1 MSGGHAG
8 QWDDPPGGGEEL
20 CGKQAEVSSLEGVA
34 VMEYVIGALW
44 SGLDLFGCILFHG
57 AFLPQRDLNKRYVPK
72 ILAIWI
78 FCCIYTNIP
87 MNQYVKLVLS
97 VTVYTVLSVLLLRG
111 AVPVH
116 ICLAIVYTIFNAS
129 MDTLA
134 IHGMCYLLGISYN
147 TFVWRKLSYITL
159 ITTDKLLMVF
169 LMWIL
174 YHFRKKG
181 NLGKQRGKWVQLSI
195 PFPAVSAAMLAIL
208 FYTSPRDEDVSI
220 SVVVFAGIIMIANA
234 AMLYVINSI
243 EKATEQEQELQLL
256 RQQIS
261 IQTENYAVLRKSYS
275 VQRKS
280 THEFQR
286 HIQVLQGLLDRK
298 EYMAAQEY
306 VRQLRAN
313 RALKVFSIASNNP
326 VIDVVLNQKYQV
338 AQEHEIKMYV
348 KVNDLSSVAI
358 KTNELVVLL
367 SNLLDNA
374 IEACLKLEQSR
385 EIVCSILKEDNMYIS
400 IRNTSAPVVILHGE
414 IPTTKKDAAEHGY
427 GLQAVKYILN
437 QLEAEYTFAY
447 NDGWFQFVA
456 EIPE

>member
-1 MSGGHAG
+1 
-8 QWDDPPGGGEEL
+8 
-20 CGKQAEVSSLEGVA
+20 
-34 VMEYVIGALW
+34 MEYVVGAIW
-44 SGLDLFGCILFHG
+44 SGLDLLGCFLFNG
-57 AFLPQRDLNKRYVPK
+57 AFLPKRNFNKRYALNAV
-72 ILAIWI
+72 AIWI
-78 FCCIYTNIP
+78 FCCAYTNTPI
-87 MNQYVKLVLS
+87 NQYAKSVLS
-97 VTVYTVLSVLLLRG
+97 VSVYTVLSTILLQG
-111 AVPVH
+111 TFPVH
-116 ICLAIVYTIFNAS
+116 VCLAIIYNIFNAS
-129 MDTLA
+129 IDTIA

-147 TFVWRKLSYITL
+147 TLVWRKLSYITL
-159 ITTDKLLMVF
+159 ITADKLLMIF
-169 LMWIL
+169 LTWML

-195 PFPAVSAAMLAIL
+195 LFPAVSAAMLAIL

-220 SVVVFAGIIMIANA
+220 IVVIFVGVIMIANV

-243 EKATEQEQELQLL
+243 EKATEQEQDIRLL

-261 IQTENYAVLRKSYS
+261 IQTENYAALRRNYC
-275 VQRKS
+275 VQRKA
-280 THEFQR
+280 THEFER
-286 HIQVLQGLLDRK
+286 HIQVLRDLLDQQ
-298 EYMAAQEY
+298 EYVSAQDY
-306 VRQLRAN
+306 VRQLQTN
-313 RALKVFSIASNNP
+313 RALKLFSITSNNP

-338 AQEHEIKMYV
+338 AQEHEIKMHV

-374 IEACLKLEQSR
+374 IEACLKLEQNG

>member
-1 MSGGHAG
+1 
-8 QWDDPPGGGEEL
+8 
-20 CGKQAEVSSLEGVA
+20 
-34 VMEYVIGALW
+34 MEYVIGALW
-44 SGLDLFGCILFHG
+44 GGLDLFGCILFHG
-57 AFLPQRDLNKRYVPK
+57 AFLPQRNLGKRYVPK
-72 ILAIWI
+72 VLAIWI
-78 FCCIYTNIP
+78 FCCVYTNIP
-87 MNQYVKLVLS
+87 MNQYVKMVLS
-97 VTVYTVLSVLLLRG
+97 VTVYTVLSVILLQG

-116 ICLAIVYTIFNAS
+116 ICLAIVYNIFNAS

-147 TFVWRKLSYITL
+147 TFVWHKLSYITL
-159 ITTDKLLMVF
+159 ITAEKLLVVF

-181 NLGKQRGKWVQLSI
+181 NLGKQRSKWVQLSI
-195 PFPAVSAAMLAIL
+195 LFPAVSAAMLAIL

-220 SVVVFAGIIMIANA
+220 GVVVFVGIIMIANV

-243 EKATEQEQELQLL
+243 EKATEQEQDLRLL

-261 IQTENYAVLRKSYS
+261 IQTENYTALQKSYS
-275 VQRKS
+275 AQRKS

-286 HIQVLQGLLDRK
+286 HIQVLQGLLDQK
-298 EYMAAQEY
+298 EYMTAQDY
-306 VRQLRAN
+306 VQQLQAN

-338 AQEHEIKMYV
+338 AQEHDIKMHV

-374 IEACLKLEQSR
+374 IEACLKLEQNR
-385 EIVCSILKEDNMYIS
+385 EIVCSILKEECIYIS
-400 IRNTSAPVVILHGE
+400 VRNTSAPVEILHGE
-414 IPTTKKDAAEHGY
+414 IPTTKQGTTEHGY

-437 QLEAEYTFAY
+437 RLEAEYTFAY
-447 NDGWFQFVA
+447 RDGWFQFVA
-456 EIPE
+456 EIQE

>member
-1 MSGGHAG
+1 
-8 QWDDPPGGGEEL
+8 
-20 CGKQAEVSSLEGVA
+20 
-34 VMEYVIGALW
+34 MEYVIGALW
-44 SGLDLFGCILFHG
+44 GGLDLFGCILFHG
-57 AFLPQRDLNKRYVPK
+57 AFLQRRKLSKRYVPK
-72 ILAIWI
+72 VLAIWL
-78 FCCIYTNIP
+78 FCCVYTNIP
-87 MNQYVKLVLS
+87 MNQYVKMVLS
-97 VTVYTVLSVLLLRG
+97 VTVYTVLSVFLLQG
-111 AVPVH
+111 TVPVH
-116 ICLAIVYTIFNAS
+116 ICLAIVYNIFNAS
-129 MDTLA
+129 MDTLS

-147 TFVWRKLSYITL
+147 TFVWHKLSYITL
-159 ITTDKLLMVF
+159 ITVEKLLVVF

-195 PFPAVSAAMLAIL
+195 LFPAVSAVMLAIL

-220 SVVVFAGIIMIANA
+220 GVVVFVGIIMIANL

-243 EKATEQEQELQLL
+243 EKATEQEQDLRLL

-261 IQTENYAVLRKSYS
+261 IQTENYAALQKSYS

-286 HIQVLQGLLDRK
+286 HIQVLQGLLEQK
-298 EYMAAQEY
+298 EYMAAQDY
-306 VRQLRAN
+306 VQQLQAN
-313 RALKVFSIASNNP
+313 RALKVLSIASNNP

-338 AQEHEIKMYV
+338 AQEYDIKMHV
-348 KVNDLSSVAI
+348 KVNDFSSVAI

-374 IEACLKLEQSR
+374 IEACLKLGQNR
-385 EIVCSILKEDNMYIS
+385 EIACSILKEECIYIS
-400 IRNTSAPVVILHGE
+400 IRNTSAPVEILHGE
-414 IPTTKKDAAEHGY
+414 IPTTKKETTEHGY

-447 NDGWFQFVA
+447 RDGWFQFVA
-456 EIPE
+456 EIQE

>member
-1 MSGGHAG
+1 
-8 QWDDPPGGGEEL
+8 
-20 CGKQAEVSSLEGVA
+20 
-34 VMEYVIGALW
+34 MEYVIGALW
-44 SGLDLFGCILFHG
+44 SGLDLFGCFLLHG
-57 AFLPQRDLNKRYVPK
+57 AFLPQRNLGKRDVPK
-72 ILAIWI
+72 VLAIWL
-78 FCCIYTNIP
+78 FCCVYTNIP

-116 ICLAIVYTIFNAS
+116 ICLAVVYNIFNAS

-159 ITTDKLLMVF
+159 ITAEKLLVVF

-208 FYTSPRDEDVSI
+208 FYTSPREEDVSI

-261 IQTENYAVLRKSYS
+261 IQAENYAALRKSYH

-286 HIQVLQGLLDRK
+286 HIQVLQGLLDQK
-298 EYMAAQEY
+298 EYVAAGDY
-306 VRQLRAN
+306 VRQLQAN
-313 RALKVFSIASNNP
+313 RALKVFSITSNNP
-326 VIDVVLNQKYQV
+326 VIDVVLNQKYQL
-338 AQEHEIKMYV
+338 AQEHAIKMHV

-374 IEACLKLEQSR
+374 IEACLKLEQNR
-385 EIVCSILKEDNMYIS
+385 EIVCSILKEESVYIS
-400 IRNTSAPVVILHGE
+400 VRNTSAPVEILHGE
-414 IPTTKKDAAEHGY
+414 IPTTKQETTEHGY

>member
-1 MSGGHAG
+1 
-8 QWDDPPGGGEEL
+8 
-20 CGKQAEVSSLEGVA
+20 
-34 VMEYVIGALW
+34 MEYVIGALW
-44 SGLDLFGCILFHG
+44 SGLDLFGCFLLHG

-78 FCCIYTNIP
+78 FCCIYTNVP

-97 VTVYTVLSVLLLRG
+97 VTVYTVLSVLLLHG
-111 AVPVH
+111 AVPAH
-116 ICLAIVYTIFNAS
+116 ICLAIVYNIFNAS

-147 TFVWRKLSYITL
+147 AFVWRKLSYITL
-159 ITTDKLLMVF
+159 ITAEKLLMVF

-261 IQTENYAVLRKSYS
+261 IQTENYAALQKSYS

-286 HIQVLQGLLDRK
+286 HIQVLQGLLDQK

-338 AQEHEIKMYV
+338 AQEHDIKMHV

-374 IEACLKLEQSR
+374 IEACLKLEQNR
-385 EIVCSILKEDNMYIS
+385 EIVCSILKEECIYIS
-400 IRNTSAPVVILHGE
+400 VRNTSAPVEILHGE
-414 IPTTKKDAAEHGY
+414 IPTTKQETTEHGY

-437 QLEAEYTFAY
+437 RLKAEYTFAY
-447 NDGWFQFVA
+447 RDGWFQFVA
-456 EIPE
+456 EIQE